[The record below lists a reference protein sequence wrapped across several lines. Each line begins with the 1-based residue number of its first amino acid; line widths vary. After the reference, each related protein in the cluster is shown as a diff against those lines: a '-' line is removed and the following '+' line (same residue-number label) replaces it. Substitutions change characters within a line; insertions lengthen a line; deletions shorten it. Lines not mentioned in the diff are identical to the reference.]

1 MDPKQ
6 TPPRVDNS
14 GITSDSASLS
24 ATGQSVFA
32 NPQNRFKDTNP
43 QGDILIPASTPGK
56 SRKPVNKPLLIG
68 IVAVVVIA
76 IVAGIL
82 VMTLGSNGG
91 GGKTSGGGNKV
102 ANADLDDY
110 IEYFVYGTEGESEVS
125 DATFTIDADE
135 YAVWLESN
143 DQGDLPEDEYYSV
156 LSDKI
161 NALAATD
168 EDKYSS
174 QANLLAAFWLS
185 SQLLD
190 SSLIVDYYIDES
202 SDELKAMIDEI
213 SDYNTEWS
221 AESATIMNN
230 YLSSELSR
238 FQTLKD
244 NGCLDEEG
252 ILENCYEN
260 QTDAFSSSL
269 FSDETQSTAL
279 SDLNF
284 KLYGQLT
291 DSLKT
296 LYFGEDENA

>member
-6 TPPRVDNS
+6 TPPQVGSNSVNSDN
-14 GITSDSASLS
+14 ASLS
-24 ATGQSVFA
+24 VTGRSVFA

-43 QGDILIPASTPGK
+43 HGDILIPPSQPAK
-56 SRKPVNKPLLIG
+56 SQKPLNRPLIFG
-68 IVAVVVIA
+68 IIAVIVIA
-76 IVAGIL
+76 IVAVIL
-82 VMTLGSNGG
+82 AITLSSNSG
-91 GGKTSGGGNKV
+91 GGKTSGGNKV

-110 IEYFVYGTEGESEVS
+110 VEYFVYGTEGENEVS
-125 DATFTIDADE
+125 DATFTIDTDE

-143 DQGDLPEDEYYSV
+143 DQGDLPSSEYYDI

-161 NALAATD
+161 NSLVTTD
-168 EDKYSS
+168 SNKYSN
-174 QANLLAAFWLS
+174 QANLLVAFWLS
-185 SQLLD
+185 SQISD
-190 SSLIVDYYIDES
+190 SGQIVEYYINDN
-202 SDELKAMIDEI
+202 SDELRSRINEI
-213 SDYNTEWS
+213 SEFGTGWS
-221 AESATIMNN
+221 AESAKIMND
-230 YLSSELSR
+230 YLSSEMSR

-252 ILENCYEN
+252 VLENCYEN

-269 FSDETQSTAL
+269 FSDEAQSAAL

-284 KLYGQLT
+284 KLYSQLT